1 MAARRTLRRRHEEE
15 GEREEEAAPELS
27 PESRRGIIIVILGLF
42 AVLSI
47 LSFFGIAGD
56 IGESIEGFTTLA
68 FGWWQYALP
77 VVLAFIAYAVH
88 KEEHFPWT
96 MRAWIGLGLFMLSS
110 TALLSIFLEEAERSD
125 IASGV
130 GGGAVGYV
138 LSWPLVTLLGPWASL
153 VVLVAIFL
161 IALLLFFNTTLRDL
175 AERGSR
181 VWILFSFLSDMVS
194 ELKIRMQDYRTRR
207 AMDREQQE
215 DFKRRRID
223 PSVLEEDDTAEDG
236 DAADHEDEENV
247 EESEDEEERGGDGE
261 DETIPEPQQGRMSL
275 ALKKRKKSRHVA
287 FPLNLLNRTTEQPA
301 AGNVERNKAI
311 IVDTLKNFGIE
322 VEMGDVSIGP
332 TVTQY
337 TLKPS
342 VGVKVSQIT
351 TLSNDLALALAAHPI
366 RIEAPIPGRSL
377 VGIEVPNKQS
387 ALVTLRDLLE
397 TEEYKSA
404 RSPLTIAV
412 GRDVA
417 GSPWLLN
424 LDAMPHLLIAGATGS
439 GKSVMINTVILNL
452 LQRNSPDD
460 LKLIL
465 VDPKRVELSLYNDVP
480 HLLTPVITETNKTIN
495 ALRWVVSEMDR
506 RYIHLSEAKKRN
518 IAGFRAAGY
527 DMPYIVVIIDELA
540 DLMAVAANEVEGAIV
555 RLAQMARAVGI
566 HLVVA
571 TQRPSVNVITGL
583 IKANI
588 TARMAFNVASSVDSR
603 TILDMAGAEKLLGR
617 GDFLLVT
624 AELSKPKR
632 LQGALVTEEEIERV
646 TNALRTSAGA
656 EYDMDI
662 IEKAQAPHTVM
673 KNGVMSSGEGENDDP
688 MLADAKQVILR
699 AGKASA
705 SLLQR
710 RLSIGY
716 ARAARLLDIL
726 EEQGFIGPADG
737 AKPREI
743 LQDLEDTDFDDS
755 FPMTDEGEEEEQ
767 EDGKEEGDD
776 GEGET
781 EASDVPDEDEG
792 TTDDDADEAVDDEQ
806 ERYDRW
812 TRS

>member
-1 MAARRTLRRRHEEE
+1 MAARRTLRRRRDEEE
-15 GEREEEAAPELS
+15 EREEASPELS
-27 PESRRGIIIVILGLF
+27 PESRRGIIIVILGLV
-42 AVLSI
+42 AVLTI

-56 IGESIEGFTTLA
+56 IGEAIEGFTSLT

-77 VVLAFIAYAVH
+77 VVVVFIAYAVY
-88 KEEHFPWT
+88 KEEQFPWT
-96 MRAWIGLGLFMLSS
+96 VRAWLGLVFFILSS
-110 TALLSIFLEEAERSD
+110 TALLSIFLDADLLGD
-125 IASGV
+125 IASGE
-130 GGGAVGYV
+130 GGGAVGYI
-138 LSWPLVTLLGPWASL
+138 LAWPLVTLFGSWASL
-153 VVLVAIFL
+153 VVLVAVFL
-161 IALLLFFNTTLRDL
+161 IALLLFFNTTLREL
-175 AERGSR
+175 AGHGSR
-181 VWILFSFLSDMVS
+181 VWGIFASVSDAVS

-207 AMDREQQE
+207 VMDKEQE
-215 DFKRRRID
+215 ADFKRRRID
-223 PSVLEEDDTAEDG
+223 PSDLQGDDDEDAEDTEEEDGEENEPDDAEP
-236 DAADHEDEENV
+236 DAAVEEHED
-247 EESEDEEERGGDGE
+247 DE
-261 DETIPEPQQGRMSL
+261 PEQGRMAL
-275 ALKKRKKSRHVA
+275 TLKKRKASSHIA

-301 AGNVERNKAI
+301 AGNVERNKTI
-311 IVDTLKNFGIE
+311 ILDTLQNFGIE
-322 VEMGDVSIGP
+322 VELGEVSIGP

-387 ALVTLRDLLE
+387 ALVTLRDVLE
-397 TEEYKSA
+397 TDESRKHKSQLA
-404 RSPLTIAV
+404 LAV

-417 GSPWLLN
+417 GSPWV
-424 LDAMPHLLIAGATGS
+424 LDLDSLPHLLIAGATGS

-465 VDPKRVELSLYNDVP
+465 VDPKRVELSLYNNVP
-480 HLLTPVITETNKTIN
+480 HLLTPVITESNKTIN

-527 DMPYIVVIIDELA
+527 DMPYIVVVIDELA
-540 DLMAVAANEVEGAIV
+540 DLMVVAANEVEGAIV

-588 TARMAFNVASSVDSR
+588 TARMAFNVASSIDSR
-603 TILDMAGAEKLLGR
+603 TILDMSGAEKLLGK

-646 TNALRTSAGA
+646 TAALRKGA
-656 EYDMDI
+656 DADYDMDV
-662 IEKAQAPHTVM
+662 IEKAQAPHTMM
-673 KNGVMSSGEGENDDP
+673 KNGVMGSGDDEDEDP

-699 AGKASA
+699 AGKGSA

-716 ARAARLLDIL
+716 ARAARILDIL

-737 AKPREI
+737 AKPREV
-743 LQDLEDTDFDDS
+743 LRDLEDEEFGES
-755 FPMTDEGEEEEQ
+755 FEEEEP
-767 EDGKEEGDD
+767 EDDEDVEKDDTHNEDVQGDD
-776 GEGET
+776 GEEEPVDNEAT
-781 EASDVPDEDEG
+781 EEVEDDVEDEK
-792 TTDDDADEAVDDEQ
+792 
-806 ERYDRW
+806 ERYENW